1 MKIGTWIV
9 SFVLFLGSAWFVYES
24 TNLSGGVSLGEPGPG
39 RMPIAVGVATM
50 LLSGALIVY
59 TSLAKTGETVRFPYL
74 FNIGLF
80 TVLVVVYGL
89 IISYIGYYASTG
101 LFLFAIMVLLRTR
114 WQTAAAVTVGF
125 LAFVFL
131 IFDKLL
137 TVPLP

>member
-1 MKIGTWIV
+1 MRIGTWIV
-9 SFVLFLGSAWFVYES
+9 SFVLFLASAWFVYES
-24 TNLSGGVSLGEPGPG
+24 TNLSGGVTLGEPGPA
-39 RMPIAVGVATM
+39 RMPIAAGIVAM
-50 LLSGALIVY
+50 LLSGALVVY

-114 WQTAAAVTVGF
+114 WQTAAGVSLGF

>member
-1 MKIGTWIV
+1 LANRARPGLPVAAGIV
-9 SFVLFLGSAWFVYES
+9 A
-24 TNLSGGVSLGEPGPG
+24 
-39 RMPIAVGVATM
+39 M
-50 LLSGALIVY
+50 LLSGALVVY
-59 TSLAKTGETVRFPYL
+59 TSLAKSSEIARFPHL

-80 TVLVVVYGL
+80 TVLVVVYGV

-114 WQTAAAVTVGF
+114 WQTAAGVSLGF